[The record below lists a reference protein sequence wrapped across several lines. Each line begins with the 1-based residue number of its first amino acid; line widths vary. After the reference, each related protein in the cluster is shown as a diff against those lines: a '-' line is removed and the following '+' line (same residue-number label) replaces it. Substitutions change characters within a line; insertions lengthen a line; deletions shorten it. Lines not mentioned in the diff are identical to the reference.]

1 MDHEVI
7 IVGLILTI
15 ALGTLFTLCQSFEYK
30 EANFTIADGIYGS
43 VFYLAT
49 GFHGFHVLMGTVL
62 LIVCLMR
69 AIYGHFSKN
78 HHIGFECAA

>member
-7 IVGLILTI
+7 LVGLLLTV
-15 ALGTLFTLCQSFEYK
+15 ALGILFTLCQSFEYK

-43 VFYLAT
+43 VFYLST

-62 LIVCLMR
+62 LIVCLFR
-69 AIYGHFSKN
+69 AVYGHFSKT